1 MNIFY
6 NKTDSYNINSGNL
19 LKKELFGDD
28 FYNNII
34 HSESFQRL
42 KKISFL
48 GAIDYIS
55 SKQYKSSRYEHS
67 IGVAELALY
76 VCKIRNYSKEIQDH
90 VVVAALLHDIG
101 HAPFSHSME
110 SSFKAEFG
118 IDHHIAGTNLLMGDK
133 SKTSSLNKILN
144 KVDLSLVVN
153 LIEQKSNEP
162 FSDIFNSPINVD
174 TIDGI
179 YRSLKYINK
188 NRNINK
194 RKITTASFGAMQGN
208 DESILDEFWKNKN
221 LVYKQL
227 ITTGICSVADHIS
240 REYFDDNKNRLD
252 ESFFYKKESSL
263 TNGRKPIFRDFTY
276 MLQNIKLVQHSRLEY
291 AQNIKKCIFDVTKRE
306 YVINSN
312 IGISDSRKSDDI
324 FKRFSCR
331 KYKEKQYVSYTL
343 NERSPMGKTQEQS
356 QLKLNF

>member
-6 NKTDSYNINSGNL
+6 NKPDSYNINSEPF
-19 LKKELFGDD
+19 LKNELFGNG
-28 FYNNII
+28 FYKNII
-34 HSESFQRL
+34 CSESFQRL

-48 GAIDYIS
+48 GAIDYTT

-101 HAPFSHSME
+101 HAPLSHSME
-110 SSFKAEFG
+110 SSFKDEFG
-118 IDHHIAGTNLLMGDK
+118 IDHHIAGTNLLMGAK

-144 KVDLSLVVN
+144 KVDLSLVVD

-188 NRNINK
+188 NKGINK
-194 RKITTASFGAMQGN
+194 RKITKASFGTMQEN

-221 LVYKQL
+221 LVYKLL
-227 ITTGICSVADHIS
+227 ITNGICSVADHIS
-240 REYFDDNKNRLD
+240 REYFEDNKNRLD

-263 TNGRKPIFRDFTY
+263 TKGRKPIFRDFTY
-276 MLQNIKLVQHSRLEY
+276 ILQNIKLVLHSRLEH
-291 AQNIKKCIFDVTKRE
+291 AQNIKKCVFDVTKRE
-306 YVINSN
+306 YKINSN
-312 IGISDSRKSDDI
+312 QVISDSHKSSDI

-331 KYKEKQYVSYTL
+331 KYKEKQYVSYII
-343 NERSPMGKTQEQS
+343 NERSAVDEIQE
-356 QLKLNF
+356 QLKLELNY